1 MEPHA
6 DYDHRKVATSADHDR
21 IHAEMRSRCPVA
33 HTDNYDGFWVLTRY
47 ADVEAATRD
56 TATFSS
62 LPTVTIPSVGAPKP
76 FIPVE
81 SDPPEH
87 QKYRALINAI
97 FRPMRIAGFEDRIRQ
112 HVVEILDRLSGRQE
126 MDLAGDLTF
135 PISSRIITWFL
146 GIPERDI
153 PRFNAWSLAL
163 ITVSSPEEGL
173 ATHMEIRDYYIEL
186 IDARHVEPGDDLA
199 SHLLGSTIDDR
210 PVTDE
215 EILDI
220 YLTLTG
226 AGGETTAAMGNHI
239 LWLLDTHRELRNQL
253 ISDPGLIPSAIEEF
267 VRYVSPVYGF
277 GRTATRDVELCGESI
292 PKGDRVW
299 MSWLSANHDETQFE
313 NPSSIVLDRMP
324 NPHLGFGAGPH
335 RCPGS
340 PLARLTLRVLLEEVL
355 RRIPDYQLS
364 NPDAVSISEGVTRV
378 IRTLPAIPQPIA

>member
-1 MEPHA
+1 MDVHV

-97 FRPMRIAGFEDRIRQ
+97 FRPMRIAGFEDRIRE
-112 HVVEILDRLSGRQE
+112 HVVELVDRLSGQE
-126 MDLAGDLTF
+126 EVDLATDLMF
-135 PISSRIITWFL
+135 PITSRIITWFL
-146 GIPERDI
+146 GIPEQDI
-153 PRFNAWSLAL
+153 PRFNDWSLAL
-163 ITVSSPEEGL
+163 ITVASPEEGL
-173 ATHMEIRDYYIEL
+173 ATQMEIRDYYIEL
-186 IDARHVEPGDDLA
+186 IEARHAEPGDDLA
-199 SHLLGSTIDDR
+199 THLLGSTIDDR

-239 LWLLDTHRELRNQL
+239 LWLLDTQRDLRKQL

-277 GRTATRDVELCGESI
+277 GRTATRDVEVAGETI

-299 MSWLSANHDETQFE
+299 MSWLSANHDEGQFE
-313 NPSSIVLDRMP
+313 SPGAIVLDRSP

-355 RRIPDYQLS
+355 GRIPDYQLAD
-364 NPDAVSISEGVTRV
+364 PDAVSISEGVTRV
-378 IRTLPAIPQPIA
+378 IRTLPAVPHPTA

>member
-1 MEPHA
+1 MDAHV
-6 DYDHRKVATSADHDR
+6 DYDHRKVATSADHSR

-33 HTDNYDGFWVLTRY
+33 HTDHYDGFWVLTRY

-62 LPTVTIPSVGAPKP
+62 LPTVTIPSVGTPKP

-97 FRPMRIAGFEDRIRQ
+97 FRPLRIEGFESRIRE
-112 HVVEILDRLSGRQE
+112 HVVELVDRISTQE
-126 MDLAGDLTF
+126 EVDFAKDLTF
-135 PISSRIITWFL
+135 PITSRIITWFL
-146 GIPERDI
+146 GIPENDI
-153 PRFNAWSLAL
+153 PRFNDWSLAL
-163 ITVSSPEEGL
+163 ITVASPEEGL
-173 ATHMEIRDYYIEL
+173 ATQLEIRDYYIKL
-186 IDARHVEPGDDLA
+186 IESRHAEPGEDLA
-199 SHLLGSTIDDR
+199 SHLIASTIDDR
-210 PVTDE
+210 PVTDD

-239 LWLLDTHRELRNQL
+239 LWLLDTHRDLREQL
-253 ISDPGLIPSAIEEF
+253 IADPGLIPLSIDEF

-277 GRTATRDVELCGESI
+277 GRTATREVELGGQTI
-292 PKGDRVW
+292 PKGDRVF
-299 MSWLSANHDETQFE
+299 MSWLSANHDEEQFE
-313 NPSSIVLDRMP
+313 NPGDIILDRSP

-355 RRIPDYQLS
+355 GRLPNYKLVD
-364 NPDAVSISEGVTRV
+364 PDAVLISEGVTRV
-378 IRTLPAIPQPIA
+378 IRSLPAVPHPTV

>member
-1 MEPHA
+1 MEAHTN
-6 DYDHRKVATSADHDR
+6 YDHRQVATSADHDR
-21 IHAEMRSRCPVA
+21 IHADMRARCPVA
-33 HTDNYDGFWVLTRY
+33 HTDNYDGFWVLTRF

-56 TATFSS
+56 TGTFSS

-87 QKYRALINAI
+87 QKYRTLINAI
-97 FRPMRIAGFEDRIRQ
+97 FRPMRIAAFEDRIRQ
-112 HVVEILDRLSGRQE
+112 HVVELLDRLSGRQE
-126 MDLAGDLTF
+126 VDLAGDLTF
-135 PISSRIITWFL
+135 PITSRIITWFL

-173 ATHMEIRDYYIEL
+173 ATQMEIRDYYIEL

-199 SHLLGSTIDDR
+199 SHLLGSTIDGR

-239 LWLLDTHRELRNQL
+239 LWLLDTHRDLRKQL

-277 GRTATRDVELCGESI
+277 GRTTTRDVELCGENI

-313 NPSSIVLDRMP
+313 NPSAIVLDRSP

-364 NPDAVSISEGVTRV
+364 NPGAVSISEGVTRV
-378 IRTLPAIPQPIA
+378 IRTLPAIPNPIV